1 MRVCLNAEAA
11 DDFALGAVLQFSTD
25 MGFYQEPPESPALYS
40 EISVAKLAGG
50 CPLGDWFKQSVKKG
64 RDGFEHAELMG
75 RG

>member
-1 MRVCLNAEAA
+1 MRVYPHAEAV

-50 CPLGDWFKQSVKKG
+50 CPLEFG
-64 RDGFEHAELMG
+64 
-75 RG
+75 